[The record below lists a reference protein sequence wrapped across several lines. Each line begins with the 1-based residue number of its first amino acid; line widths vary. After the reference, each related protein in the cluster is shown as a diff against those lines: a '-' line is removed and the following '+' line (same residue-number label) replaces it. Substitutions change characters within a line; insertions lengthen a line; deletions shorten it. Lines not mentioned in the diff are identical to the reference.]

1 MQMYAVKLNEG
12 HKARPDQQFEGWL
25 GDSFMEL
32 YTRGEAIKKARQFGG
47 SIKPIGKNYTVKSLT
62 VLQLSKKDIHKVIV
76 HKLKGLEAFKDTQEI
91 DEPLYQG
98 DVFETIMG
106 EISEITK
113 IKGTTFPPNF
123 ELELTVLNN
132 ICINADYIMLVD

>member
-25 GDSFMEL
+25 GEEEICL

-47 SIKPIGKNYTVKSLT
+47 SIKPYGKKFTVKSLT
-62 VLQLSKKDIHKVIV
+62 VLQLSKKEIDDVIV
-76 HKLKGLEAFKDTQEI
+76 RQLEGREAFKDTEEI
-91 DEPLYQG
+91 CEPLYNG
-98 DVFETIMG
+98 DIFETVLC
-106 EISEITK
+106 EIFEENKITGGK
-113 IKGTTFPPNF
+113 LPDVL
-123 ELELTVLNN
+123 EQELTVLNN

>member
-25 GDSFMEL
+25 GEEEICL

-47 SIKPIGKNYTVKSLT
+47 SIKPYGKKFTVKSLT
-62 VLQLSKKDIHKVIV
+62 VLQLSKKEIDDVIV
-76 HKLKGLEAFKDTQEI
+76 RQLE
-91 DEPLYQG
+91 
-98 DVFETIMG
+98 VFE
-106 EISEITK
+106 ENKITGGK
-113 IKGTTFPPNF
+113 LPDVL
-123 ELELTVLNN
+123 EQELTVLNN